1 VTNAPPQQT
10 ETLAERQSTI
20 NQDVTSKTNSILAD
34 LKKKA
39 EAQQGQAA
47 AASQAAAQSPD
58 APDPSPGA
66 SAGQA
71 WQPCGGELRSGAS
84 QMVIPVEFVNISK
97 HPRKLYW
104 FDFSGT
110 KILAGTLQPGQ
121 RAPMQTYTTHAWM
134 IADGSD
140 QCMGT
145 LVISKAGS
153 IEIR

>member
-1 VTNAPPQQT
+1 VTKAPPQQT
-10 ETLAERQSTI
+10 ETLAERQAKI
-20 NQDVTSKTNSILAD
+20 NQDVTTNTNSVLAD

-39 EAQQGQAA
+39 EAQQAQAA
-47 AASQAAAQSPD
+47 AASQAASQATAQPP
-58 APDPSPGA
+58 AAQGPSPSA
-66 SAGQA
+66 SAGPA
-71 WQPCGGELRSGAS
+71 WQPCGGELKSGAS
-84 QMVIPVEFVNISK
+84 QSVVPVEFLNA
-97 HPRKLYW
+97 
-104 FDFSGT
+104 GA

-134 IADGSD
+134 IADSSD